1 MPLSVKRYMLRTKTM
16 TRKAVVSVG
25 YREYVID
32 ADKALTLLGLLEDA
46 ELYQEKYR
54 SGGTSTF
61 HIYQNEEPSTTP
73 MTLKLLPKKL
83 YDLAK
88 LAGKPE
94 EK

>member
-1 MPLSVKRYMLRTKTM
+1 MPPLVKRYMLRTKNM
-16 TRKAVVSVG
+16 TQKAVVSLG
-25 YREYVID
+25 YREFVLD

-46 ELYQEKYR
+46 ELYREVYR
-54 SGGTSTF
+54 SGNINTF
-61 HIYQNEEPSTTP
+61 HVYQNEEPTT

>member
-1 MPLSVKRYMLRTKTM
+1 M
-16 TRKAVVSVG
+16 TQKAVVSLG
-25 YREYVID
+25 YREFVLD

-54 SGGTSTF
+54 SGGINTF
-61 HIYQNEEPSTTP
+61 HIYQSEEPQT
-73 MTLKLLPKKL
+73 MNLKLLPKKL

>member
-1 MPLSVKRYMLRTKTM
+1 MPLLAKQFMLRTKTM
-16 TRKAVVSVG
+16 AQKAVIQIG

-46 ELYQEKYR
+46 ELYREKY
-54 SGGTSTF
+54 SQGGINTF
-61 HIYQNEEPSTTP
+61 HVYPSEEAQPA
-73 MTLKLLPKKL
+73 TLKLLPRKL
-83 YDLAK
+83 YNLAK

>member
-1 MPLSVKRYMLRTKTM
+1 MPLLVKRFMLRTKTM
-16 TRKAVVSVG
+16 TQKAVIALG
-25 YREYVID
+25 YREYVLD

-46 ELYQEKYR
+46 EMYHEKYR
-54 SGGTSTF
+54 QNGVNTF
-61 HIYQNEEPSTTP
+61 HVYQNEEPQA

-94 EK
+94 EN

>member
-1 MPLSVKRYMLRTKTM
+1 MLRTKTM
-16 TRKAVVSVG
+16 TQKAVIQIG

-46 ELYQEKYR
+46 EIYQEKYR
-54 SGGTSTF
+54 QGGVNTF
-61 HIYQNEEPSTTP
+61 HVYQNEDPQTT
-73 MTLKLLPKKL
+73 TLKLLPKKL

>member
-1 MPLSVKRYMLRTKTM
+1 MPPLAKRFMLRTKTM
-16 TRKAVVSVG
+16 TQKAVVTIG
-25 YREYVID
+25 YREYVLD

-46 ELYQEKYR
+46 EIYQEKYR
-54 SGGTSTF
+54 QGGVNTF
-61 HIYQNEEPSTTP
+61 HVYQNEDPQTT
-73 MTLKLLPKKL
+73 TLKLLPKKL

>member
-1 MPLSVKRYMLRTKTM
+1 M
-16 TRKAVVSVG
+16 TQKAVVSLG
-25 YREYVID
+25 YREFVLD

-46 ELYQEKYR
+46 EMYQEKYR
-54 SGGTSTF
+54 QGGVNTF
-61 HIYQNEEPSTTP
+61 HVYQNEEPTT